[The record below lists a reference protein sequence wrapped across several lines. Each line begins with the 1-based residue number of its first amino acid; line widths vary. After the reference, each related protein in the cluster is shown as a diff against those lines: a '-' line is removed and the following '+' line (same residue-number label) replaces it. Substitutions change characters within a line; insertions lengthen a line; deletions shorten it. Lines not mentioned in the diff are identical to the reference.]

1 MDFIS
6 KLFDLHK
13 IPTKIALLL
22 ATISGIL
29 LFNPFDLIVTLQLGE
44 FVAENGKY
52 VGIAFLLSTGLVI
65 VNSLIWV
72 GKTSKEYII
81 KIRNRKR
88 LIVRLRNYLDRL
100 DDNEKSVL
108 REFTIQGSNTIQ
120 LPIEDPSVVGLIRED
135 VITIVGS
142 SEFDIIGYLAPC
154 IISEE
159 AAEILTPTILDIP
172 IKPTEADK
180 VRIGNSRPAFS
191 SRLSYR
197 KWLRS

>member
-1 MDFIS
+1 MDYIS

-13 IPTKIALLL
+13 VPTKIALLL

-29 LFNPFDLIVTLQLGE
+29 LFNSFDLISTLQLKE

-52 VGIAFLLSTGLVI
+52 VGIAFLLSSGLVI

-72 GKTSKEYII
+72 GRAGKEHII
-81 KIRNRKR
+81 KFRDRKR
-88 LIVRLRNYLDRL
+88 LVVRLRSYLDRL

-108 REFTIQGSNTIQ
+108 REFTILGSNTIQ
-120 LPIEDPSVVGLIRED
+120 LPIEDPSVVGLIREG
-135 VITIVGS
+135 VITIVGNA
-142 SEFDIIGYLAPC
+142 EFDIIGYIAPC

-159 AAEILTPTILDIP
+159 AAEMLTLRILDLP
-172 IKPTEADK
+172 VKPTEADK
-180 VRIGNSRPAFS
+180 IRIGNSRPAFS

>member
-29 LFNPFDLIVTLQLGE
+29 LFNPFDLIVTLQLE
-44 FVAENGKY
+44 AFVAENGKY

-72 GKTSKEYII
+72 GKASKEYILR
-81 KIRNRKR
+81 IRNHKR
-88 LIVRLRNYLDRL
+88 LVVRLRSYLDRL
-100 DDNEKSVL
+100 DVNEKSVL

-120 LPIEDPSVVGLIRED
+120 LPIEDPSVVGLIREG
-135 VITIVGS
+135 VITIVGNA
-142 SEFDIIGYLAPC
+142 EFDIIGYLAPC

-159 AAEILTPTILDIP
+159 AVEMLTLSMLDLP